1 MKTRIFNMAYHSAQG
16 LAGGFARLYSR
27 KIGVVFSMILLL
39 GALFVFTA
47 SDADAKPVVIVKK
60 PNIADAFVGED
71 LGYKIGFWI
80 FSNLAEGRL
89 TLEKGEGN
97 DYVATLSAWTTGF
110 TGWAMKYRKDTFVVH
125 MTMSPDGQR
134 FISKTFEKTV
144 DKAGEIRKG
153 MTIFDYNKRL
163 VTWRAWGGGKDERSG
178 SGIIPPDKWV
188 DDPITAFFNFRYGV
202 YGPAKEGTNYVI
214 YSFPK
219 GNELTKINLRM
230 ASRAELEV
238 RKGDNVTAE
247 YLAYARLDKELFES
261 ESGKV
266 EILFNKEM
274 LPTEAVAK
282 DILLFGDVRGKLI
295 RMGFGM
301 GLVKM
306 SADTA
311 QAR

>member
-1 MKTRIFNMAYHSAQG
+1 MK
-16 LAGGFARLYSR
+16 SR
-27 KIGVVFSMILLL
+27 KRHIIFLPAHGCYAPFTRFFSRKLVAVLSMAILS
-39 GALFVFTA
+39 GFLFIVSV
-47 SDADAKPVVIVKK
+47 SDVAAKPPPVRKK
-60 PNIADAFVGED
+60 PTIADAFVGED

-80 FSNLAEGRL
+80 FSSLAEGRL

-125 MTMSPDGQR
+125 MTLSPDGQR

-144 DKAGEIRKG
+144 DKSGDVRKG
-153 MTIFDYNKRL
+153 LTIFDYEKKL
-163 VTWRAWGGGKDERSG
+163 VTWRSWGGGKDERSG
-178 SGIIPPDKWV
+178 KGVIPPDKSI
-188 DDPITAFFNFRYGV
+188 DDPVTAFYNFRYGV
-202 YGPAKEGTNYVI
+202 YGPAKEGSNYVI

-219 GNELTKINLRM
+219 GKEVTTIMLRM
-230 ASRAELEV
+230 ASREELEA
-238 RKGDNVTAE
+238 RKGDNLTAE

-261 ESGKV
+261 ESGNV

-282 DILLFGDVRGKLI
+282 DILLFGDVRGRLI

-301 GLVKM
+301 GLVK
-306 SADTA
+306 SADAA
-311 QAR
+311 QVR